1 MKIGN
6 INLEGRLLLAP
17 MAGITDLPFRKICRE
32 LGANLAFSEMISSNP
47 DLRDTKKSKNRSNI
61 KDEPYPRAIQILGND
76 PDEMAKTA
84 AHCVTLG
91 ADIIDINMGCPAKKV
106 CSKATG
112 SALLNNEPLI
122 RQILDKVIV
131 AVDPIPVTLKIRT
144 GWSKQSKNALNVAN
158 IAQSSGIKALTI
170 HGRTRECL
178 FNGDAEYDTIAAVK
192 SETSIPIIA
201 NGDINSV
208 QKAIEVLDKTNAD
221 ALMIGRAALGN
232 PWLFNDIAK
241 AIQPHIAPPCI
252 SDEQK
257 QNIITSHID
266 EIHKFYGAHM
276 GTKIARKH
284 IQYYCKNQTSFDDF
298 WQRLVLISEPAEQLD
313 FLISFLD
320 VENH

>member
-1 MKIGN
+1 MMIGD
-6 INLEGRLLLAP
+6 IDLGGRLLLAP

-47 DLRDTKKSKNRSNI
+47 ELRDTKKSKNRSNI
-61 KDEPYPRAIQILGND
+61 ESEPYPRAIQILGND

-84 AHCVTLG
+84 IHCVTIG

-106 CSKATG
+106 CNKATG
-112 SALLNNEPLI
+112 SALLNDEPLI
-122 RQILDKVIV
+122 RRILDSVINAV
-131 AVDPIPVTLKIRT
+131 APTPVTLKIRT
-144 GWSKQSKNALNVAN
+144 GWSKQTKNALNVAN

-178 FNGDAEYDTIAAVK
+178 FDGDAEYDTIAAVK
-192 SETSIPIIA
+192 SEASIPIIA

-208 QKAIEVLDKTNAD
+208 TKAKEILKKTNAD
-221 ALMIGRAALGN
+221 GLMIGRAAFGN
-232 PWLFNDIAK
+232 PWVFSDIAR
-241 AIQPHIAPPCI
+241 AIQPLNAPPPI
-252 SDEQK
+252 THKQK
-257 QNIITSHID
+257 NTIITSHIN
-266 EIHKFYGAHM
+266 EIHKFYGSYM

-284 IQYYCKNQTSFDDF
+284 IQHYCKNQTNFDYF
-298 WQRLVLISEPAEQLD
+298 WQQLVLISEPEEQLD

>member
-1 MKIGN
+1 MMIGN
-6 INLEGRLLLAP
+6 IDLGGRLLLAP
-17 MAGITDLPFRKICRE
+17 MAGITDLPFRKICRK

-47 DLRDTKKSKNRSNI
+47 DLRDTRKSKNRSNI

-84 AHCVTLG
+84 VHCINLG

-112 SALLNNEPLI
+112 SALLNDEPLI
-122 RQILDKVIV
+122 KQILDKVITAV
-131 AVDPIPVTLKIRT
+131 APTPVTLKIRT
-144 GWSKQSKNALNVAN
+144 GWSKQTKNALNVAN
-158 IAQSSGIKALTI
+158 IAESSGIKALTI

-192 SETSIPIIA
+192 AETSIPIIA
-201 NGDINSV
+201 NGDINSAA
-208 QKAIEVLDKTNAD
+208 KAIEVLDKTNAD
-221 ALMIGRAALGN
+221 GLMIGRAALGN
-232 PWLFNDIAK
+232 PWLFSDIAK
-241 AIQPHIAPPCI
+241 AIQPHVVPTTINDRP
-252 SDEQK
+252 K
-257 QNIITSHID
+257 QYIITSHIN
-266 EIHKFYGAHM
+266 EIHNFYGPFM

-284 IQYYCKNQTSFDDF
+284 IQHYCKNQANFDVF
-298 WQRLVLISEPAEQLD
+298 WQQLVLISEPGEQLD